1 MVPIVNLPIQVVM
14 GTLSMACFLPIANKE
29 RGSDSTI
36 IMFDLQYQ
44 VNDD

>member
-1 MVPIVNLPIQVVM
+1 MVPIGNLPIPVGM
-14 GTLSMACFLPIANKE
+14 GTLSMTYFLPIANKE
-29 RGSDSTI
+29 RGFDSTI